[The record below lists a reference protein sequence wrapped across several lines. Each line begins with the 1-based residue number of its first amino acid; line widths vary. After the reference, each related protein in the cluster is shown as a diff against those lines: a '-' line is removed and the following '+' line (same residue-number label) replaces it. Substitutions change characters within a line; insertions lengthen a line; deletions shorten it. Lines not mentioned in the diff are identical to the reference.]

1 MTIHLFKIL
10 VLCFGC
16 NTHTEPQI
24 QQLVINAFTLYKR
37 AGFLPLCNNH
47 NKNHLTREFA
57 AGLAGFSPLKIS
69 FSVQILFTQ
78 GYSAFVIRNWVQIF
92 ESRLKNQQTAGGE
105 TRNISILLFDIKY
118 PLYQVIGTH
127 GQGCWVQAVVPVG
140 VNLRALP
147 LRGMLGVVPV
157 GVTLEY
163 QIKKTDRIKEPVT
176 T

>member
-16 NTHTEPQI
+16 NTEPQI
-24 QQLVINAFTLYKR
+24 QQLVINAFTLYKSR
-37 AGFLPLCNNH
+37 RFLPLCNNH

-92 ESRLKNQQTAGGE
+92 ESRLKNQQTAGVE

-118 PLYQVIGTH
+118 PLYKNGGWADNVT
-127 GQGCWVQAVVPVG
+127 VP
-140 VNLRALP
+140 P
-147 LRGMLGVVPV
+147 LR
-157 GVTLEY
+157 E
-163 QIKKTDRIKEPVT
+163 
-176 T
+176 